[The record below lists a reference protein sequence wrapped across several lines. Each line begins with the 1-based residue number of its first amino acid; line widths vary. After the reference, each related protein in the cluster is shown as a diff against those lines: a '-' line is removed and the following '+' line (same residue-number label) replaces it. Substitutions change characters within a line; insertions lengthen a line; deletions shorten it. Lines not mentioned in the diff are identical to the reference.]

1 MRVRLVVRRAG
12 TFAGREV
19 RVGDV
24 ISLDTADCR
33 TVFAADLAWN
43 PGAALGLLADGT
55 ADPID
60 ITADDARRLLGASAT
75 PLSPDCV
82 PRPMTR
88 VLPFRRREA

>member
-60 ITADDARRLLGASAT
+60 ITADDARRLLAASEA
-75 PLSPDCV
+75 PSPDRA
-82 PRPMTR
+82 PRPVTR